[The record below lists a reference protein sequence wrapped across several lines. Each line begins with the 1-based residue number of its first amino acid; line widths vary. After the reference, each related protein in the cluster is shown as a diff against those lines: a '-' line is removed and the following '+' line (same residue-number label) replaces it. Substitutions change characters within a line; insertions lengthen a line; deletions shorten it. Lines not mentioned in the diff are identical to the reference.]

1 MLLSHFA
8 QVDNA
13 FAKMSPRMC
22 PLSCRFKSF
31 YIQSFVCLYVRVY
44 ITKRCA
50 NADRDVLT
58 INCAHMQ
65 ACMVYCCMLKVTV
78 LKEFSPFS

>member
-13 FAKMSPRMC
+13 FAKMSPLMC

-31 YIQSFVCLYVRVY
+31 YSQSFMCLYVRFS
-44 ITKRCA
+44 ITRRCA
-50 NADRDVLT
+50 HADWDVSPL
-58 INCAHMQ
+58 
-65 ACMVYCCMLKVTV
+65 TV
-78 LKEFSPFS
+78 LHSEGYCLERMQS